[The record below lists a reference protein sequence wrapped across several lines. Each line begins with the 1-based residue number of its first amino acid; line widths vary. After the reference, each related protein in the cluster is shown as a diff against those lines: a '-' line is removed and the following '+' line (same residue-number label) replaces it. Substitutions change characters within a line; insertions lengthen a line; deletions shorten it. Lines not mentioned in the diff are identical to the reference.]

1 MSLVLKDFR
10 TDFLIERNRVPM
22 LMQTVAPWVRSRVRP
37 DQLSFTSQH
46 SPSAVGECAFRR
58 GRLELDVGNGTP
70 DSGYL
75 TDAMLQK
82 GKLVAE
88 AWLER
93 ALVGLALYYFK
104 SATEVHVIAIVA
116 APRSGAGRVL
126 LDRIETL
133 ARTHGAREVTL
144 ESLDYT
150 FAQDRDACTSGT
162 DAFDLPSYYIQ
173 RGYTQASHCGGDPF
187 QEPPPN
193 DEDGK
198 PIEDII
204 AMAKCLD
211 PSKAVEVTERL
222 LKEAQAAWARLR
234 PRVDNMPG
242 VQAIDGFAPGARAAF
257 AALCAPGGPLDNT
270 FLEKKVP
277 ADKRTH
283 SLTTRMIALSKDS
296 SLTAYDYYNRAIVE
310 RYFAS
315 LTPAAPRSPP
325 PTPVPPR

>member
-1 MSLVLKDFR
+1 MSLTLKDFR

-46 SPSAVGECAFRR
+46 SPSAAGECAKRTR
-58 GRLELDVGNGTP
+58 IGLDIGNGTLN
-70 DSGYL
+70 SGYL

-93 ALVGLALYYFK
+93 ELVGLALYYFK

-116 APRSGAGRVL
+116 APGSGAGRVL

-133 ARTHGAREVTL
+133 ARTHGAQEVTL

-150 FAQDRDACTSGT
+150 LAKDKNACAHNI
-162 DAFDLPSYYIQ
+162 DAFDLPLYYAQ
-173 RGYTQASHCGGDPF
+173 RDYKQASHCGQAPF

-193 DEDGK
+193 DEDDK

-204 AMAKCLD
+204 AMSKCLD
-211 PSKAVEVTERL
+211 PTKTTEVNRRL
-222 LKEAQAAWARLR
+222 LDEAQKAWARLR
-234 PRVDNMPG
+234 PSVANMPG
-242 VQAIDGFAPGARAAF
+242 VQTVDGFGPGAKTAF
-257 AALCAPGGPLDNT
+257 AALCAGVLDNAW
-270 FLEKKVP
+270 LEKKVP
-277 ADKRTH
+277 ADKRAN
-283 SLTTRMIALSKDS
+283 SLTARMIALSKDP
-296 SLTAYDYYNRAIVE
+296 SLIKYDYYNRAIIE

-315 LTPAAPRSPP
+315 LTPDAPRSPL

>member
-1 MSLVLKDFR
+1 
-10 TDFLIERNRVPM
+10 
-22 LMQTVAPWVRSRVRP
+22 
-37 DQLSFTSQH
+37 
-46 SPSAVGECAFRR
+46 
-58 GRLELDVGNGTP
+58 
-70 DSGYL
+70 
-75 TDAMLQK
+75 MLQK

-93 ALVGLALYYFK
+93 VLVGLALYYFK
-104 SATEVHVIAIVA
+104 SATEVHVVAIVA
-116 APRSGAGRVL
+116 APGSGAGRVL

-150 FAQDRDACTSGT
+150 FAKDKDACIKGD
-162 DAFDLPSYYIQ
+162 DAFDLPMYYAQ
-173 RGYTQASHCGGDPF
+173 RKYTQASHCGGDPF

-193 DEDGK
+193 DENGQ
-198 PIEDII
+198 PIEEII

-211 PSKAVEVTERL
+211 PSKSVKVTERL
-222 LKEAQAAWARLR
+222 LKEAQAAWTRLR
-234 PRVDNMPG
+234 PRVANMPG
-242 VQAIDGFAPGARAAF
+242 VQAIDGFGPGARAAF
-257 AALCAPGGPLDNT
+257 AALCAPGSPLDNT
-270 FLEKKVP
+270 HLEKEVP

-296 SLTAYDYYNRAIVE
+296 SLTAYDYYNRAIIE

-315 LTPAAPRSPP
+315 LTPDAPRSPL